1 MGRFLLYLALIWI
14 AYLLFKKFAKSLN
27 APQDRQGTE
36 SGGPPA
42 DAELIRDPQCGVYF
56 MKQRGVKGVVDGKV
70 LHFCSEE
77 CYDKYVKDHARR

>member
-14 AYLLFKKFAKSLN
+14 AYLLFKKIWKSLL
-27 APQDRQGTE
+27 APQDRQGPK

-56 MKQRGVKGVVDGKV
+56 MKQHGVKGVVDGKV

-77 CYDKYVKDHARR
+77 CYDKYVKGHAGR